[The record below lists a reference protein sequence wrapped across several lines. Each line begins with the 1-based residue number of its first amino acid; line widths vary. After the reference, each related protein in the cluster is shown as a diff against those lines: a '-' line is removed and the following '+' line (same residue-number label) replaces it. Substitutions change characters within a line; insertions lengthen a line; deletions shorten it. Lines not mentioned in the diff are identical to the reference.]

1 MQKSSWMIL
10 VGQGN
15 HKGPFIG
22 ISFLHKGMSEREEDA
37 VLLTLKAEEGTM
49 SQGVLVT
56 LEARTV
62 RRHILPEPPEEKQ
75 PQRPI
80 QAVTSKGAI

>member
-1 MQKSSWMIL
+1 MIL

-22 ISFLHKGMSEREEDA
+22 ISFLHKGISERKEDA

-49 SQGVLVT
+49 SQGVHVT
-56 LEARTV
+56 LEAGKV
-62 RRHILPEPPEEKQ
+62 RRLIRPEPPEEKQ

-80 QAVTSKGAI
+80 